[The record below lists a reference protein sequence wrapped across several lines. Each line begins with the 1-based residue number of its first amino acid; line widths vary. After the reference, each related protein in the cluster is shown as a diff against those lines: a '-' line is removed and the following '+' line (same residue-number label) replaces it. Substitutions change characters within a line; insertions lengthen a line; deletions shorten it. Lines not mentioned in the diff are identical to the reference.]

1 MDTRFW
7 GPSGWKL
14 LHMISFNYEYSVENS
29 YVFANFF
36 ETIPFILP
44 CKFCRSSLTDFYK
57 KYPYRLEDNNGKE
70 GTMNPLLDVKK
81 WMYNIHNCVNGKLR
95 AQGLY
100 PSSNPTYANVREYY
114 NKLLTC
120 DWSQYMVLFWDFLF
134 AVAYAHPREMMSHS
148 KPMPECPKEAYTC
161 KDECEK
167 NKWNVLCFK
176 RRRFWFRRF
185 WAYLPGVL
193 PGELS
198 HKWITAEKRN
208 PIRLDCRRSILAW
221 LWRMRCQ
228 LDTKFSDPYTSI
240 CKRIA
245 TFSSDCG
252 SKKTAITCRRQTSR
266 TKQKTHKKV
275 L

>member
-29 YVFANFF
+29 YAFANFF

-100 PSSNPTYANVREYY
+100 PSSNPTYATCHRWRETYVLDVALVPQITIVRPPAPE
-114 NKLLTC
+114 
-120 DWSQYMVLFWDFLF
+120 FPHFLDCLPIF
-134 AVAYAHPREMMSHS
+134 PSR
-148 KPMPECPKEAYTC
+148 
-161 KDECEK
+161 
-167 NKWNVLCFK
+167 W
-176 RRRFWFRRF
+176 
-185 WAYLPGVL
+185 PGVL
-193 PGELS
+193 RSWRPPDG
-198 HKWITAEKRN
+198 R
-208 PIRLDCRRSILAW
+208 CR
-221 LWRMRCQ
+221 
-228 LDTKFSDPYTSI
+228 
-240 CKRIA
+240 
-245 TFSSDCG
+245 SSGTVEQTCG
-252 SKKTAITCRRQTSR
+252 
-266 TKQKTHKKV
+266 
-275 L
+275 